1 MQQNLNKT
9 KHTNKPLQIINKFKL
24 QTIRYKQKQ
33 KLTNK
38 PKGKK
43 ITFVKC
49 KGCCCTFHN
58 ATIVSNLH
66 IQGKYDCYKKG
77 GNKMNKKLIG
87 RNNVST

>member
-9 KHTNKPLQIINKFKL
+9 KHTNKPLQTTNKLKL
-24 QTIRYKQKQ
+24 QTIQYKQKQ

-49 KGCCCTFHN
+49 KGCYTLHN

-66 IQGKYDCYKKG
+66 IQGKYNCYKKG
-77 GNKMNKKLIG
+77 GKQDEQQAD
-87 RNNVST
+87 R